1 MNITFDNVTFKYIE
15 RKILDNASFSISDN
29 DKIGIVGVNGTGKT
43 TMLKLIMGDENPI
56 SGKIVISGGMR
67 INYLKQ
73 DPKFDESKDLLSIV
87 MEDSTKDAPIIEY
100 EAKSI
105 LTKMGF
111 LDFLWIL
118 FILYDYI
125 HYHVL

>member
-1 MNITFDNVTFKYIE
+1 MYITFDNVTFKYIE

-29 DKIGIVGVNGTGKT
+29 DKIGIVGVDGTGKT

-73 DPKFDESKDLLSIV
+73 VPEFEESKD
-87 MEDSTKDAPIIEY
+87 
-100 EAKSI
+100 
-105 LTKMGF
+105 
-111 LDFLWIL
+111 
-118 FILYDYI
+118 
-125 HYHVL
+125 